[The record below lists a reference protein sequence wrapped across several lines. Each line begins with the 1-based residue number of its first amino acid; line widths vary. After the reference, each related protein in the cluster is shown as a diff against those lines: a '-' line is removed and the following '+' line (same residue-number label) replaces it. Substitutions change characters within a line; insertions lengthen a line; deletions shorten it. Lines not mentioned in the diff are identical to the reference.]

1 MLACN
6 IAEKAAAARG
16 AFAIS
21 SMAADTKT
29 KDDWP
34 SLLPPPPKFNVPP
47 PPIPAFVEACRHPPN
62 PHDST
67 VNMEMLTND
76 DLLHLS
82 SYLIVGCIL
91 LMVLFTMAACSL
103 RCCTMNSTSH
113 DWQRDGLLD
122 NCGDDEAA
130 AAASE
135 VDAQQQHSDQ
145 QQPRPWWQLSSNA
158 NSLWKQRLRQS
169 IESLRHFRWHP
180 PPEYSI
186 NDDEGGGHQTRPLRP
201 TRSSSK
207 SSSSSKAK
215 DWPLSSLDGS
225 NVEDGRHYHH
235 ETDLEQQSC
244 SHIRPHIRH

>member
-1 MLACN
+1 MCGILKGLNVC
-6 IAEKAAAARG
+6 KDG
-16 AFAIS
+16 SLHCVS
-21 SMAADTKT
+21 S
-29 KDDWP
+29 
-34 SLLPPPPKFNVPP
+34 
-47 PPIPAFVEACRHPPN
+47 
-62 PHDST
+62 
-67 VNMEMLTND
+67 
-76 DLLHLS
+76 
-82 SYLIVGCIL
+82 
-91 LMVLFTMAACSL
+91 CS
-103 RCCTMNSTSH
+103 STSH

-145 QQPRPWWQLSSNA
+145 QQPRPWWQLSSA

-169 IESLRHFRWHP
+169 IETLRHFRCHP